1 MTITATDIKRNGVS
15 MFDALL
21 NKVDEFIINV
31 RGKDKYVVLD
41 IERYR
46 AFRAGELDLAYLQ
59 TQRDIEAG
67 RYAVHNAQEHMDEVR
82 NHSISNHDDVYGK

>member
-1 MTITATDIKRNGVS
+1 MTIAATDIKQREVS
-15 MFDALL
+15 MFDRLL
-21 NKVDEFIINV
+21 NKADELIINV

-41 IERYR
+41 IERYK

-67 RYAVHNAQEHMDEVR
+67 HYTVQTAQEHIDE
-82 NHSISNHDDVYGK
+82 IQAELKDAL

>member
-1 MTITATDIKRNGVS
+1 MTIAATDVKQRGVS

-21 NKVDEFIINV
+21 NKVDELIINV
-31 RGKDKYVVLD
+31 RGKDKYVVLN
-41 IERYR
+41 IERYK

-67 RYAVHNAQEHMDEVR
+67 RYTVQTAQEHMDEIR
-82 NHSISNHDDVYGK
+82 AELKDEL